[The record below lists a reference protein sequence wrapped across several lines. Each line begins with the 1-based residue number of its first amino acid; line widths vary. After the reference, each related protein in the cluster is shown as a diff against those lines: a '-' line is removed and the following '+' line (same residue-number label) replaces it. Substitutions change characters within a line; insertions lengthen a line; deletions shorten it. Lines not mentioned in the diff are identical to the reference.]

1 MRQPRK
7 EFHDSTV
14 GASDGEI
21 GEVKDVYFD
30 DERWAIRYMVVK
42 PAVG

>member
-1 MRQPRK
+1 MLHTVK
-7 EFHDSTV
+7 DLHDFTV

-30 DERWAIRYMVVK
+30 DER
-42 PAVG
+42 

>member
-1 MRQPRK
+1 MLHTVK
-7 EFHDSTV
+7 EFHDFTV

-30 DERWAIRYMVVK
+30 DER
-42 PAVG
+42 